1 VKRHQASKPAGCKS
15 RGGMSSSRH
24 RASRYE
30 DRSPPGI
37 PSAGR
42 EQVALVD
49 DTLSLRA
56 ESTAGGDREDR
67 LLSSS
72 VLKVYIPAHTPI
84 HLDFRTF
91 LPSTPTDSRIPLTT
105 LQLTYQPQTLP
116 SKCSGPPSPEFPDPW
131 LPEGTPTSVRRL
143 HSPFFLSCL
152 ESSLFAFTL
161 SFLICSPLRDRR

>member
-1 VKRHQASKPAGCKS
+1 
-15 RGGMSSSRH
+15 MSSSRH

-42 EQVALVD
+42 EQVAGGPGRSRPLVALVVV
-49 DTLSLRA
+49 LSMTRSRFGR

-105 LQLTYQPQTLP
+105 LQLTYQPQILP

-131 LPEGTPTSVRRL
+131 LPEGTPTSVSQL
-143 HSPFFLSCL
+143 PSLSPFLL
-152 ESSLFAFTL
+152 WLYPPKLT
-161 SFLICSPLRDRR
+161 

>member
-1 VKRHQASKPAGCKS
+1 
-15 RGGMSSSRH
+15 MSSSRH

-37 PSAGR
+37 PSPGRSRPPGCAGCC
-42 EQVALVD
+42 AVD

-131 LPEGTPTSVRRL
+131 LPEGTLTSVSQL
-143 HSPFFLSCL
+143 LSPFFLSCL
-152 ESSLFAFTL
+152 ESSLFPITL
-161 SFLICSPLRDRR
+161 SYLVCSPL